1 MRRARLAIS
10 LAACAL
16 LAGCGVTRGLESPE
30 PAPWV
35 QAGSPQP
42 ATHAESLLLYFA
54 HLKKLAGPELAKEH
68 ETARQAYG
76 RARTDFN
83 RVRYAMVLA
92 LPGTAFSD
100 AARAL
105 EVLDPVVKNAN
116 GQLQALALMLASQL
130 QEQRRIEASAQAL
143 QHKLDALR
151 ALERA
156 LIERKR

>member
-1 MRRARLAIS
+1 MRSARLAVS
-10 LAACAL
+10 LAACAS

-42 ATHAESLLLYFA
+42 ATNAESLLLYFA
-54 HLKKLAGPELAKEH
+54 HLKKLAVADLAKEH
-68 ETARQAYG
+68 ESARQAYG

-100 AARAL
+100 AARAI
-105 EVLDPVVKNAN
+105 EVLEPVAKNAN
-116 GQLQALALMLASQL
+116 GQLHALALMLASQL
-130 QEQRRIEASAQAL
+130 QEQRRIEAGAQAL
-143 QHKLDALR
+143 QQKLDALR
-151 ALERA
+151 SLERT